1 MKTSLSFY
9 ARHTLLLM
17 AIAMMTACA
26 AVSFTHADDVD
37 GGSITNA
44 EVQPGSTVVLTY
56 PDGSACIDTRSRE
69 GRACQSM
76 AQPASAS
83 PATSVAQG
91 VPAVPVT
98 PEVAE

>member
-9 ARHTLLLM
+9 ARNTLLLM
-17 AIAMMTACA
+17 AAALMTACA

-44 EVQPGSTVVLTY
+44 EVQPGSTVILTY

-69 GRACQSM
+69 GRTCQQM
-76 AQPASAS
+76 AQPGSASSVASAPQHLS
-83 PATSVAQG
+83 ADG
-91 VPAVPVT
+91 VT
-98 PEVAE
+98 QEDIQ

>member
-9 ARHTLLLM
+9 ARNTLLLM
-17 AIAMMTACA
+17 AAALMTACA

-44 EVQPGSTVVLTY
+44 EVQPGSTVILTY

-69 GRACQSM
+69 GRTCQQM
-76 AQPASAS
+76 AQPDSASSVASAPQS
-83 PATSVAQG
+83 PPG
-91 VPAVPVT
+91 GDPVR
-98 PEVAE
+98 PGGS